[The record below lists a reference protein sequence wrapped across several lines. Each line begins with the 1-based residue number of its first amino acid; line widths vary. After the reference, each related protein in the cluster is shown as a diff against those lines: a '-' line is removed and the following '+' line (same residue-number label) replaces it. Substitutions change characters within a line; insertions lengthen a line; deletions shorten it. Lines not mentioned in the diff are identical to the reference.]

1 MTMINNEYQ
10 FLTLTGFFVCL
21 VLFTVMM
28 NTILLKF
35 STNLG
40 TRNMD
45 ENQIRWSSVSKPAL
59 GGIGFFLA
67 FLLSLSFN
75 SILFE
80 QVDLFQNKYVIG
92 LISSCSLGF
101 LIGLADDAYNTNPLL
116 KFLGQI
122 SCGLILVFTGIT
134 INIFETEMFNQIL
147 TVLWVV
153 GIMNSINML
162 DNMDS
167 ITTIVSVFVLLGALL
182 FLATNGMLNHF
193 DFMMI
198 LGVSA
203 SLIGFLFHNW
213 NPSKMFMGDT
223 GSQFLGVL
231 LAVIGV
237 KYFWNLPFG
246 GEEIVASKQIIV
258 VLLAFILPICDTTTV
273 VINRLA
279 RKQSPFVGGKDHT
292 THHLSYLGISDS
304 QVSFVFIGIAAVSML
319 LMFIITNF
327 IEKWELTHTIM
338 FSGYFALV
346 FLTLFTI
353 TKKTK
358 NPKQS

>member
-1 MTMINNEYQ
+1 MINNEYQ
-10 FLTLTGFFVCL
+10 FLTLAGFFVCL
-21 VLFTVMM
+21 VFFTVMM

-35 STNLG
+35 ATNLG
-40 TRNMD
+40 TRNS
-45 ENQIRWSSVSKPAL
+45 ELGQSRWSKVSKPAL
-59 GGIGFFLA
+59 GGIGFYLA
-67 FLLSLSFN
+67 FLLALTFN
-75 SILFE
+75 SVLFE
-80 QVDLFQNKYVIG
+80 QSNLFQNSYVIG
-92 LISSCSLGF
+92 LISACSLGF
-101 LIGLADDAYNTNPLL
+101 LIGLADDAYNTNPVL
-116 KFLGQI
+116 KFLGQVA
-122 SCGLILVFTGIT
+122 CGLILVASGIT
-134 INIFETEMFNQIL
+134 IEIFESQIINYTL

-167 ITTIVSVFVLLGALL
+167 ITTIVSVFILLGALL
-182 FLATNGMLNHF
+182 FLAINGMLNHF

-213 NPSKMFMGDT
+213 HPSKMFMGDT

-237 KYFWNLPFG
+237 KYFWNNPFG
-246 GEEIVASKQIIV
+246 GQEILVSKQIIV

-279 RKQSPFVGGKDHT
+279 KRQSPFVGGKDHT

-319 LMFIITNF
+319 LLVIITNF
-327 IEKWELTHTIM
+327 IPVWELKHTLI
-338 FSGYFALV
+338 FTGYFLAV
-346 FLTLFTI
+346 FAILFGI

-358 NPKQS
+358 QPNQPS